1 VWGTKSTNSI
11 LLVPCT
17 VAIIIHIHVACFVC
31 IYWCT
36 WITKSA
42 AAKIIVDDTAQVSGI
57 TVTIN
62 THREMLVMTFV
73 GLNIVYVHI
82 MCHVVCNDASL

>member
-1 VWGTKSTNSI
+1 M
-11 LLVPCT
+11 
-17 VAIIIHIHVACFVC
+17 FVY

-42 AAKIIVDDTAQVSGI
+42 AAKIIIDGTAQVSGI

-62 THREMLVMTFV
+62 THREMLVMTFID
-73 GLNIVYVHI
+73 LKIVYVHI
-82 MCHVVCNDASL
+82 MCRAVYGDGVCENK